1 MATRYLI
8 DQQLQLM
15 PDSNTDTN
23 ETAAHV
29 SVLRSEDFQNFSLI
43 APERKQSMMNLV
55 DTENSYLNV
64 LPTCYVGSVAIPDK
78 ENPTADPYCFAFC
91 LDRNHLCFL
100 DNGDLCANTIE
111 IIYDHHLLRQPSTAY
126 CLFEFFRL
134 LVKNDQKFLSCYED
148 KMEDTEEAI
157 LNNEKID
164 VNHIM
169 LYYRRTLLKLDA
181 FYGQLVDIFDEINDN
196 VNNILTKE
204 EAELFAEIQQ
214 TCERLGD
221 RVSILREYSI
231 QLRELHQTQI
241 DTEQNNTMQLFT
253 IITVLF
259 APLTL
264 MTGWFGMNFVH
275 FPGIDAI
282 WAYPVFILA
291 VLIIV
296 VIEIIVFRKR
306 GWL

>member
-8 DQQLQLM
+8 DQQLQLQ
-15 PDSNTDTN
+15 PKGDTSSKAFESQVTIVDKAAFQDFSIIAN
-23 ETAAHV
+23 EHKST
-29 SVLRSEDFQNFSLI
+29 
-43 APERKQSMMNLV
+43 MMNLV

-64 LPTCYVGSVAIPDK
+64 LPTCFVGSVAIPDK
-78 ENPTADPYCFAFC
+78 DNPMADPYCFAFYF
-91 LDRNHLCFL
+91 DRSHLCFL
-100 DNGDLCANTIE
+100 DNGDLCTNLIAK
-111 IIYDHHLLRQPSTAY
+111 IYEHKLLRQPTTAY

-134 LVKNDQKFLSCYED
+134 LVKNDQKFLSRYED
-148 KMEDTEEAI
+148 QMEDTEEAI
-157 LNNEKID
+157 LNNDNMD

-169 LYYRRTLLKLDA
+169 LHYRRTLLKLDTY
-181 FYGQLVDIFDEINDN
+181 YGQLVDIFDEMDDNDN
-196 VNNILTKE
+196 NVLTE
-204 EAELFAEIQQ
+204 EEMNLFTEIQQ

-221 RVSILREYSI
+221 RVSTLREYSI

-241 DTEQNNTMQLFT
+241 DTQQNNTMQLFT

-259 APLTL
+259 VPLTL

-275 FPGIDAI
+275 FPGLDAE
-282 WAYPVFILA
+282 WAYPVFIAA
-291 VLIIV
+291 VVIIV